1 MLSRKGVVDVFLA
14 IVTAPVWLPLL
25 AVCAIAI
32 WISEGR
38 PLFYISTRRVFRSRT
53 WRLIKL
59 RTMVR
64 NADKIVNRETI
75 PIRQSRFLNL
85 PHDHPLY
92 TPVGR
97 IIERFH
103 LTELPQFFHV
113 LRGHMSVVGNRPL
126 PENVIRALRDEFPWA
141 EARFLTPAG
150 LTGPVQLIGRDAIS
164 DEARLILEIEYCL
177 GCLNSYSAWLDLRIL
192 WYTFLIALRL
202 RRPMTIDEVGG
213 LMRRHRPSLGR
224 MPILDGLMQ
233 PAKMRAT
240 QAPSAGLAERSPLHT
255 SGHIGLWPVS
265 RPSGPAFSRLRGSSG
280 NKHPRTGEALRDL
293 SDQRGEILDT

>member
-1 MLSRKGVVDVFLA
+1 M
-14 IVTAPVWLPLL
+14 
-25 AVCAIAI
+25 
-32 WISEGR
+32 EGR
-38 PLFYISTRRVFRSRT
+38 PIFYVSTRRVFRARA

-64 NADKIVNRETI
+64 NADQMVNRETI
-75 PIRQSRFLNL
+75 PIRRVRFLNL

-113 LRGHMSVVGNRPL
+113 LSGHMSVVGNRPL

-164 DEARLILEIEYCL
+164 DEARLMLEIEYCQ
-177 GCLNSYSAWLDLRIL
+177 GCLNAYSAWLDLCIL

-202 RRPMTIDEVGG
+202 CRPMTIDEVRE
-213 LMRRHRPSLGR
+213 LMRRHLPSLGR
-224 MPILDGLMQ
+224 DAILDRSMQ
-233 PAKMRAT
+233 RVRMGASEEPKKE
-240 QAPSAGLAERSPLHT
+240 LAL
-255 SGHIGLWPVS
+255 
-265 RPSGPAFSRLRGSSG
+265 
-280 NKHPRTGEALRDL
+280 PRVRV
-293 SDQRGEILDT
+293 R